1 MTTTFLIQGTFMKL
15 KFESFTMPAA
25 SLSVFDIVIILV
37 LAPLMD
43 RVIYPLLD
51 RIGINFTPLRRIGV
65 GFVLSAAAMLV
76 AGLVEI
82 KRRDIWEKGDICI
95 QTVFKES
102 HNASCFSIFWQAPQY
117 LLIGLSEV
125 LANITGMDLYR
136 HVHVYHCNLLTCK
149 SGLRLK

>member
-1 MTTTFLIQGTFMKL
+1 MTTAYLIQATFMKL

-25 SLSVFDIVIILV
+25 SLSVVDIVIILV

-65 GFVLSAAAMLV
+65 GFLLSAAAMLV

-82 KRRDIWEKGDICI
+82 KRREIWDKGDICI

-117 LLIGLSEV
+117 LLIGSSEV

-136 HVHVYHCNLLTCK
+136 HVHVYNYCFTYM
-149 SGLRLK
+149 